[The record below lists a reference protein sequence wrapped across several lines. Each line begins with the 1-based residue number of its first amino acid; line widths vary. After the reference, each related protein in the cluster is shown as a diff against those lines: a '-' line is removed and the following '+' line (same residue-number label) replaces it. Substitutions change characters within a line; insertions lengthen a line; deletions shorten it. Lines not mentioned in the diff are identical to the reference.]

1 MKRPGQR
8 TIPFQPIAIDARDR
22 CLICA
27 GSGWRI
33 LVDENGNRRATRCQC
48 VARRVEQR
56 RGVTVAAVHD
66 FKLAA
71 AGER

>member
-1 MKRPGQR
+1 MRRRRQR

-22 CLICA
+22 CLMCE
-27 GSGWRI
+27 GSGWR
-33 LVDENGNRRATRCQC
+33 LVMIDTNGNRRVTRCEC
-48 VARRVEQR
+48 VKRRIDQR
-56 RGVTVAAVHD
+56 REVTAVHD